1 MPRWVN
7 HDEHKRPICPSTGR
21 WASVTDPSTWD
32 TWQAAS
38 KRDSRIGFVLGGGI
52 GCIDLDHCLDA
63 HGRPSEAVVELLEFY
78 AGSYVEVSPSGDGLH
93 VWGTAPE
100 RRGFRRTWKG
110 QAVEFYFRPGA
121 LLPL

>member
-1 MPRWVN
+1 MY
-7 HDEHKRPICPSTGR
+7 RP
-21 WASVTDPSTWD
+21 V
-32 TWQAAS
+32 
-38 KRDSRIGFVLGGGI
+38 
-52 GCIDLDHCLDA
+52 HCLDA
-63 HGRPSEAVVELLEFY
+63 YGHPSEAVAELLEFY

-110 QAVEFYFRPGA
+110 QAVEFYSQDRYVTVTGRVFRPGA